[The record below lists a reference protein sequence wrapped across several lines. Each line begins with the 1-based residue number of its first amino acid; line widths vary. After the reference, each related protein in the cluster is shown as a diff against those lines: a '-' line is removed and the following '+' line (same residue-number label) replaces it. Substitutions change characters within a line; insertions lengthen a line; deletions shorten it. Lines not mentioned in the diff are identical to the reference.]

1 MSDSG
6 VSATDAFERTNN
18 VYWKSLLALFCA
30 AFAIIAL
37 ILVYMLTDALL
48 GGCAPNQQGCTKV
61 PSIFLIT
68 VMAGATGAI
77 FSNITR
83 LYQVD
88 EVSELF
94 ANKISDAK
102 IHRMALY
109 AAVPAVIGAVAAAVV
124 YLVFAGKFIQGT
136 PFPLFTCDAGQKCG
150 SLSAFVDHWGP
161 ENAEDY
167 AKMIFWGFVA
177 GFSERLVPD
186 MLGQYSKLIE
196 QKATEAEKN
205 QKALD
210 ATKTTAESAR
220 KKAVQERAKADEAKK
235 KAELPTATPDD
246 KDAAT
251 KADAQATAEELKAKK
266 AEDDYKK
273 QGGS

>member
-1 MSDSG
+1 MSDSD
-6 VSATDAFERTNN
+6 VSATDALERTNN

-48 GGCAPNQQGCTKV
+48 GGCIPNQQGCTKV

-68 VMAGATGAI
+68 VMAGAIGAI

-94 ANKISDAK
+94 AKKISDAK

-124 YLVFAGKFIQGT
+124 YLIFAGDFIQGS
-136 PFPLFTCDAGQKCG
+136 PFPAFTCDAEGKCG
-150 SLSAFVDHWGP
+150 NISGFIDHWGP
-161 ENAEDY
+161 DKAVDY

-196 QKATEAEKN
+196 QKATEAERN

-210 ATKTTAESAR
+210 AAKATAEAAR
-220 KKAVQERAKADEAKK
+220 KKAVQERTRADEIKK
-235 KAELPTATPDD
+235 KAALTTATPED
-246 KDAAT
+246 KEAAA
-251 KADAQATAEELKAKK
+251 KADAQATAEEQKAKK
-266 AEDDYKK
+266 AEEDYKK
-273 QGGS
+273 LGGS